1 MNIYQK
7 ILKYTGIVLASIVVL
22 LILLVFSLRLPAVQ
36 NFAKGKLVNY
46 LENKIHTQVSLERV
60 YIDFPNS
67 LVMEN
72 LYLKGQKVDTLLFAR
87 KLDVGLNIPKLLKNT
102 ADITSV
108 DLQGVKANV
117 VRNENGTFNFD
128 YIIDAFATKDAEA
141 SPSKPFIIS
150 LDKINLKDIGISFID
165 QQSRNDLNVY
175 FKSFDTRVKTFDLQ
189 NNSYAAND
197 INMDGLRLK
206 LKQDFLEEVTTKVEE
221 KVDSLNQQKP
231 MKLGLNKVKLTNF
244 NIDYGDDNTKTFAK
258 VIFKE
263 LSTKINQL
271 DLEKSNF
278 GIDNLYLKGA
288 DINAKLYLP
297 AQNANPKN
305 TDNEANKTSSD
316 QSLALLL
323 KKFVLDDVKV
333 VEGQNGLFAAMPSR
347 KTADGEYRDI
357 AHPISAEARAIIQEA
372 VLNAYEDACKAA
384 AENVQI

>member
-175 FKSFDTRVKTFDLQ
+175 FKSFPG
-189 NNSYAAND
+189 
-197 INMDGLRLK
+197 I
-206 LKQDFLEEVTTKVEE
+206 KVYYIKDESRME
-221 KVDSLNQQKP
+221 
-231 MKLGLNKVKLTNF
+231 
-244 NIDYGDDNTKTFAK
+244 
-258 VIFKE
+258 
-263 LSTKINQL
+263 
-271 DLEKSNF
+271 LEK
-278 GIDNLYLKGA
+278 L
-288 DINAKLYLP
+288 
-297 AQNANPKN
+297 
-305 TDNEANKTSSD
+305 
-316 QSLALLL
+316 
-323 KKFVLDDVKV
+323 
-333 VEGQNGLFAAMPSR
+333 
-347 KTADGEYRDI
+347 
-357 AHPISAEARAIIQEA
+357 
-372 VLNAYEDACKAA
+372 
-384 AENVQI
+384 